1 MIKCEDYCGAKD
13 VQVMGDAKTLTKEFG
28 LIVAALKCKLPDD
41 LLHEIID
48 SENVTAFSN
57 TIKAESSQSYK
68 TFKLR
73 VSHLMEINGYTRV
86 TLAKALGIPYHD
98 LQIAMSSGVIPDT
111 ILVEKLADFFGVPL
125 EYLFKAYG
133 EKE

>member
-13 VQVMGDAKTLTKEFG
+13 VQVIGDAKTLTKEFG

-48 SENVTAFSN
+48 SENVTAFSE
-57 TIKAESSQSYK
+57 TLKKESSQSFK

-73 VSHLMEINGYTRV
+73 LSHLMEINGYTRAS
-86 TLAKALGIPYHD
+86 LSKALGISYSEFNR
-98 LQIAMSSGVIPDT
+98 MMMTGTIPDT
-111 ILVEKLADFFGVPL
+111 IFVEKLADFFGVPL